1 LQRKKDSRELNL
13 TDISHF
19 YLLSYADGHLFQQ
32 NIKSASKTQA
42 FQLHFENILAVTI
55 AKTRIRQLGFQNTC
69 KSASKT
75 QAFQLHLENILA
87 VTIAK
92 TRIRQL
98 RFQNNCKP
106 ANPFRALKVKMWPLR
121 CSENRQDND
130 SETGILKYG
139 DAAGSSIGDLQ

>member
-42 FQLHFENILAVTI
+42 FQLHF
-55 AKTRIRQLGFQNTC
+55 
-69 KSASKT
+69 
-75 QAFQLHLENILA
+75 ENILA